1 MKHNRFF
8 RILAAAV
15 ILSLLMIAIPITPA
29 LGAFTFIISP
39 STGPTGTA
47 LSMVSGTGFLP
58 GISGYVWFDTNGNS
72 ARDTGEPTLTATT
85 DGTGN
90 LSATGYLTVPT
101 VPRGIYY
108 VQVDVP
114 AGTPVEISA
123 PFVVTPTVTP
133 SVSTANVGDI
143 ITVSGTGF
151 AATVGV
157 TILFDGVS
165 KGTATTTASGT
176 FTGFTFTVP
185 ATTEGYYTIKAQET
199 LLPAHFDTAS
209 LTVEPEITINPTL
222 GAVGDTIVVTG
233 DGFDA
238 SSTVTISFDGTTVVA
253 SPTPVSTD
261 TNGTLTSKTFTVP
274 AASRGSHTVRAQDA
288 GGNYATATFTVSAK
302 ITLNPTSGPSGT
314 TVTVTGNGF
323 GASQAITIKYNNVA
337 VTTTPSPLTTNSA
350 GNFTATFTVPVGD
363 AGTYVVVANDT
374 SANTATA
381 NFVSTTSATISQ
393 TTTDTA
399 PGNVG
404 MSLTI
409 EGVGF
414 TPETLVTV
422 TYATDPV
429 VLATVTSDPSGD
441 FEATFTIPPSVGG
454 PHVITVSDGTI
465 TMTFDFF
472 MEQDA
477 PPTPELV
484 SPAVGEK
491 ADSETVFD
499 WSTVD
504 DVSPA
509 SDPVTYDIQVS
520 TTESFATGTV
530 LIDETGLA
538 DSTYTLP
545 SEDKLESTGDDAPY
559 YWQVRAVDA
568 ASNESGW
575 SEPSTFTVGFSF
587 AFTGW
592 VVWVTI
598 VVVALAFFF
607 FGLWIG
613 RRRDSGDFY

>member
-29 LGAFTFIISP
+29 LGIISFTI
-39 STGPTGTA
+39 SASIGPTGTPLTVA
-47 LSMVSGTGFLP
+47 SGTGFTA
-58 GISGYVWFDTNGNS
+58 GTSGFVWFDTNDNGL
-72 ARDTGEPTLTATT
+72 RDTGEPVLTATA
-85 DGTGN
+85 DGTGT
-90 LSATGYLTVPT
+90 LSAPGAMTVPT
-101 VPRGIYY
+101 VPRDIYY
-108 VQVDVP
+108 VRVDVP
-114 AGTPVEISA
+114 SADASIDATA
-123 PFVVTPTVTP
+123 PFVVEPTVTAD
-133 SVSTANVGDI
+133 VSTANVGDT

-165 KGTATTTASGT
+165 KGTATTTTSGT
-176 FTGFTFTVP
+176 FTGFTFIVP

-199 LLPAHFDTAS
+199 AAPTYFDTVS
-209 LTVEPEITINPTL
+209 LTVEPDITINPTS

-238 SSTVTISFDGTTVVA
+238 SSTVTISFEGISQTTTT
-253 SPTPVSTD
+253 SD

-274 AASRGSHTVRAQDA
+274 AASRGIHTVRAQDT

-302 ITLNPTSGPSGT
+302 ITLNPTSGPSGA
-314 TVTVTGNGF
+314 TVTVTGSGF
-323 GASQAITIKYNNVA
+323 GASQTITIRYNNVA
-337 VTTTPSPLTTNSA
+337 VVTTPSPLTTNSA
-350 GNFTATFTVPVGD
+350 GNFSTTFTVPVGD

-393 TTTDTA
+393 TTTATA

-414 TPETLVTV
+414 TPETPVTV
-422 TYATDPV
+422 EYATDPV
-429 VLATVTSDPSGD
+429 VLATVTSDASGD
-441 FEATFTIPPSVGG
+441 FEATFTIPPSEKGE
-454 PHVITVSDGTI
+454 HTITVSDGTI

-472 MEQDA
+472 MEENA

-484 SPAVGEK
+484 SPAVEEK

-509 SDPVTYDIQVS
+509 SDPVTYDLQVS

-530 LIDETGLA
+530 LINETGLA

-559 YWQVRAVDA
+559 YWKVRAVDA
-568 ASNESGW
+568 ASNASAW
-575 SEPSTFTVGFSF
+575 SAPSTFTVGFSF
-587 AFTGW
+587 EFTGW
-592 VVWVTI
+592 VVWVTM